1 MKITPTQWIE
11 LIKLIST
18 FVIGIITALTVQSC
32 TASMSIF
39 WKNANST
46 QKSEQS
52 QSTSVDS
59 TSVNLKLY

>member
-1 MKITPTQWIE
+1 MKITPSQWIE
-11 LIKLIST
+11 LIKLLAT
-18 FVIGIITALTVQSC
+18 FVIGVITVLAVQSC

-59 TSVNLKLY
+59 TSVNFKTY